1 MRNRPPKNVTPRAPG
16 SDARPG
22 PRLPRWLG
30 VATVVALVVV
40 LCLLFPRMLAF
51 VELAA
56 RELRYLWWLVLLAA
70 VGVYF
75 FFFFGRPKK
84 D

>member
-1 MRNRPPKNVTPRAPG
+1 MPRPLRNVTPGAP
-16 SDARPG
+16 SG

-30 VATVVALVVV
+30 ISAVVLLIVV
-40 LCLLFPRMLAF
+40 LCVLFPRMLAF

-56 RELRYLWWLVLLAA
+56 RELRYFWWLILLAL
-70 VGVYF
+70 VGGYF
-75 FFFFGRPKK
+75 FFFFGRKK